1 MSSKACTVLALSER
15 KQPGLGLPDE
25 VRSCCC
31 SWMISQCQTL
41 LRRSIEYTLEVQGLD
56 GYRTVEIPNNINVSV
71 RICLLVLQVAATFK
85 ENFLFAMAAP
95 LPVAPNVKDRVLQQS
110 ADSTYTRNKV
120 SKNIYICANVSAENI
135 LCSPVFI
142 PQMVGGFGPSEFET
156 LKVSVR
162 HWVNWLTSTV
172 PAGATT
178 PDFANR
184 FVTDTVL
191 VLGPE
196 IEKDWKSSRSCNI
209 YESEKELARI
219 RL

>member
-1 MSSKACTVLALSER
+1 
-15 KQPGLGLPDE
+15 
-25 VRSCCC
+25 
-31 SWMISQCQTL
+31 
-41 LRRSIEYTLEVQGLD
+41 
-56 GYRTVEIPNNINVSV
+56 
-71 RICLLVLQVAATFK
+71 
-85 ENFLFAMAAP
+85 MAAP

-110 ADSTYTRNKV
+110 ADSTYTRKCKV
-120 SKNIYICANVSAENI
+120 SKKYFIVCAIVSAGNI

-142 PQMVGGFGPSEFET
+142 PQIVGGFGPSEFET

-162 HWVNWLTSTV
+162 HWVNSLTSTV

-209 YESEKELARI
+209 YESEKEFARI